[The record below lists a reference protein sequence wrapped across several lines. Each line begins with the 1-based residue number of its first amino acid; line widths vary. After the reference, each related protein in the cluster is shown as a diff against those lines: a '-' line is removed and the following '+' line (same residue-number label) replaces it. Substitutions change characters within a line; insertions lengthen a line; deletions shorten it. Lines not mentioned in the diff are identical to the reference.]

1 MKVVRSKR
9 RSLLGIVEQSKTGEE
24 LAKNLAKEG
33 FVSLAF
39 DKKTKKLVVKRRKL
53 LERLK

>member
-1 MKVVRSKR
+1 MKVVRSK

-24 LAKNLAKEG
+24 LAKNLTKEG
-33 FVSLAF
+33 FVSLTF